1 MRYIMIGGVAGGAA
15 AAARLRRNDEKADVV
30 IYERGEYI
38 SYANCGL
45 PYYLGEVIK
54 ERESL
59 FVESP
64 ESFRENLNIDVNI
77 LHEVIS
83 IDRLNH
89 TIKIKDLKTGKL
101 KEDRYDKLVL
111 SPGAEPFIPP
121 VPGADNEN
129 IFSVRGVPDI
139 DRIKKFTDESK
150 PSSAVIVGGGFIGIE
165 IAENLA
171 ERGVKTSI
179 VELLGQVMTTVDFEM
194 ASIVH
199 EHLKL
204 KGIGLFLNEGIKK
217 IEKND
222 KGMTAFLNCGTKIDT
237 DMIIFSAGIKPE
249 ISLAVDAG
257 LVTGRGIRVNEYMQ
271 TTDPDIYAVGDA
283 VETVSPVTGKY
294 VVVPLAGPAGKQ
306 ARIAADNIAYNSGK
320 KYKGAIGTAVAKVFD
335 LTVASTG
342 YSEKALKRD
351 NIEYKTVITHGF
363 SHAGYYPGAM
373 PLTLKLIFSPQG
385 KLYGGQVIG
394 YDGADKRI
402 EMIASVLR
410 FGGSVNELTELEQAY
425 APPYSSSKDPV
436 NILGFTAENLLM
448 GRSDHITWADL
459 KERIDSRDDSI
470 FLLDVRTKD
479 ETELHR
485 MEGALNIPKEE
496 VRSRLNE
503 IPKDKKIIVLCMVGL
518 RSYLVERVLKQNG
531 YDAAILSGGLKIYF
545 SASAEQDNRAET
557 LKACPIDGDMKMEV
571 NNILHNIKTVELDA
585 CGLQCPGPIMKLKKE
600 IDKLAAGER
609 IIEKASDPG
618 FEKDIKSWCNMTGN
632 TLVSTVSEKGII
644 TAVVEKGA
652 GTVPAGNEG
661 FIVNSGAKD
670 VTLIS
675 FSDDMD
681 KALASLVIANG
692 ALSAG
697 KKVTIFYTFWGL
709 NIIKKVKKPSVKKG
723 IMGRM
728 FSIMLPSN
736 NAKLKLS
743 KMNMGGM
750 GSAMM
755 RMIMKSQKIDTLNTM
770 LENAVSS
777 GIRIIACQMSMD
789 VMGVKR
795 EELIDAAEI
804 GGVANY
810 LESASDARI
819 NLFI

>member
-755 RMIMKSQKIDTLNTM
+755 RKIMKSQKIDTLNTM

>member
-15 AAARLRRNDEKADVV
+15 AAARLRRNDEKAEVV

-64 ESFRENLNIDVNI
+64 ESFKENLNIDVNV

-89 TIKIKDLKTGKL
+89 TLKIKDLKTGKL

-139 DRIKKFTDESK
+139 DRIKKFTDESR

-194 ASIVH
+194 ASMVH

-217 IEKND
+217 IEKNG
-222 KGMTAFLNCGTKIDT
+222 KGLTAFLNCGTKIDT

-306 ARIAADNIAYNSGK
+306 ARIAADNIAYNAGK
-320 KYKGAIGTAVAKVFD
+320 KYKGAIGTAVARVFD

-448 GRSDHITWADL
+448 GRSDHITWAEL

-485 MEGALNIPKEE
+485 MEGALNIPKEQI
-496 VRSRLNE
+496 RSRLNE

-557 LKACPIDGDMKMEV
+557 LKACPIDGEMKMEV
-571 NNILHNIKTVELDA
+571 NNILHNMKTVELDA

-661 FIVNSGAKD
+661 FIVNTGAKD

-709 NIIKKVKKPSVKKG
+709 NIIKKVKKPYVKKG

>member
-15 AAARLRRNDEKADVV
+15 AAARLRRNAEKDDVV
-30 IYERGEYI
+30 IYERGEFI

-64 ESFRENLNIDVNI
+64 KSFKETLNIEVNV
-77 LHEVIS
+77 LHEVLS
-83 IDRLNH
+83 IDRENRIL
-89 TIKIKDLKTGKL
+89 KIKDLKTGEL

-121 VPGADNEN
+121 IPGADNEN

-139 DRIKKFTDESK
+139 DRIKKYTDESK
-150 PSSAVIVGGGFIGIE
+150 PSTALIVGGGFIGVE

-171 ERGVKTSI
+171 ERGIKTSV

-217 IEKND
+217 IEKNGSSM
-222 KGMTAFLNCGTKIDT
+222 KAHLNCGTTIDA

-249 ISLAVDAG
+249 ITLAVNAG

-271 TTDPDIYAVGDA
+271 TSDPDIYAVGDA
-283 VETVSPVTGKY
+283 VETISPISGKY

-306 ARIAADNIAYNSGK
+306 ARIAADNIAYNAGI

-351 NIEYKTVITHGF
+351 GLEYKTVITHGF

-394 YDGADKRI
+394 YEGADKRI

-410 FGGSVNELTELEQAY
+410 FGGTVNDLTELEHGY
-425 APPYSSSKDPV
+425 APPYSASKDPV
-436 NILGFTAENLLM
+436 NILGFTAENLLL
-448 GRSDHITWADL
+448 GRTDHITWADL
-459 KERIDSRDDSI
+459 KEKIDKKDDSI
-470 FLLDVRTKD
+470 FLLDVRTWD
-479 ETELHR
+479 ETELSGI
-485 MEGALNIPKEE
+485 EGALHIPKEE
-496 VRSRLNE
+496 IRSRLNE

-531 YDAAILSGGLKIYF
+531 YDAAILSGGLKVYL
-545 SASAEQDNRAET
+545 SASSEQDNRSET
-557 LKACPIDGDMKMEV
+557 LKACRIDGDMKMEV
-571 NNILHNIKTVELDA
+571 NNILHNVKTIELDA

-632 TLVSTVSEKGII
+632 KLISTSSEKGII
-644 TAVVEKGA
+644 TAVVEKSG
-652 GTVPAGNEG
+652 GTAPSRDQG
-661 FIVNSGAKD
+661 FIVNSGAQD

-709 NIIKKVKKPSVKKG
+709 NIIKKMKKPAVRKSLIGK
-723 IMGRM
+723 M
-728 FSIMLPSN
+728 FSVMLPSSS
-736 NAKLKLS
+736 AKLKLS

-755 RMIMKSQKIDTLNTM
+755 RMIMKNQKIDTLNTM
-770 LENAVSS
+770 LENAVGS

-789 VMGVKR
+789 VMGIKR

>member
-15 AAARLRRNDEKADVV
+15 AAARLRRNDEKAEVV

-64 ESFRENLNIDVNI
+64 ESFKENLNIDVNV

-89 TIKIKDLKTGKL
+89 TLKIKDLKTGEL

-139 DRIKKFTDESK
+139 DRIKKFTDESR

-194 ASIVH
+194 ASMVH

-217 IEKND
+217 IEKNG
-222 KGMTAFLNCGTKIDT
+222 KGLTAFLNCGTKIDT

-306 ARIAADNIAYNSGK
+306 ARIAADNIAYNAGK
-320 KYKGAIGTAVAKVFD
+320 KYKGAIGTAVARVFD

-448 GRSDHITWADL
+448 GRSDHITWAEL

-485 MEGALNIPKEE
+485 MEGALNIPKEQI
-496 VRSRLNE
+496 RSRLNE

-557 LKACPIDGDMKMEV
+557 LKACPIDGEMKMEV
-571 NNILHNIKTVELDA
+571 NNILHNMKTVELDA

-661 FIVNSGAKD
+661 FIVNTGAKD

-709 NIIKKVKKPSVKKG
+709 NIIKKVKKPYVKKG